1 MKPDIL
7 HEEIGLKVKEID
19 RADIIVGIPSY
30 NNEKTIENVV
40 RTVGKG
46 LSTYYPNL
54 KAVIVDSDGGS
65 KDKTCEIFLKTPVP
79 DGIEKIVTQY
89 KGVPGK
95 GSAFRTIFEI
105 GERLGIKMCLVLDAD
120 SRSITPEWIKAL
132 ANPIYL
138 HNYGVVTPY
147 YLRDKHDATITN
159 SLVYPL
165 TQALYGLRIR
175 QPIGGDFGLTGGLIT
190 VLNHQRLWEYDTD
203 VARFG
208 IDIWLT
214 TTAIT
219 EGFRVCQASLG
230 AKVHDAKDPGSDLSP
245 MFKQVVGTLFSLMK
259 KYKVRWKLVKA
270 SKEVRI
276 MGKFHFV
283 ELEEVKVALP
293 ELIAKFKQ
301 GKTQYRKVWKNILSN
316 KNYRDV
322 IKLAYLG
329 VEDFNFP
336 ADLWAKIVY
345 DYAVGYCFD
354 GDKDEILMSLIPLY
368 YGRTAAFVIES
379 RAVSE
384 ELADAVV
391 EGVAGIFERMKPYL
405 LRKWSKAERQADKE
419 RLG

>member
-1 MKPDIL
+1 MKNVL
-7 HEEIGLKVKEID
+7 YEEVSLKVKEID

-30 NNEKTIENVV
+30 NNEETIENVV
-40 RTVGKG
+40 RAIGKG

-65 KDKTCEIFLKTPVP
+65 KDKTREVFLKTPVP

-89 KGVPGK
+89 KG
-95 GSAFRTIFEI
+95 I
-105 GERLGIKMCLVLDAD
+105 D
-120 SRSITPEWIKAL
+120 SRSITPEWVRAL
-132 ANPIYL
+132 GDPIYL
-138 HNYGVVTPY
+138 HSYGFVTPY

-175 QPIGGDFGLTGGLIT
+175 QPIGGDFGLTGGL
-190 VLNHQRLWEYDTD
+190 VMALNHQRLWNYETD

-214 TTAIT
+214 TTAIA
-219 EGFRVCQASLG
+219 EGFRICQASLG

-245 MFKQVVGTLFSLMK
+245 MFKQVMGTLFSLMR
-259 KYKVRWKLVKA
+259 KYEMKWKLVKT
-270 SKEVRI
+270 SKEVKI

-283 ELEEVKVALP
+283 ELEEIKVALP
-293 ELIAKFKQ
+293 ELIEKFKQ
-301 GKTQYRKVWKNILSN
+301 EKFQYRKLWKNILSD

-322 IKLAYLG
+322 IKLTGLNA
-329 VEDFNFP
+329 EDFHFP
-336 ADLWAKIVY
+336 ADLWARIVY

-354 GDKDEILMSLIPLY
+354 GEKEEILMSLIPLY

-379 RAVSE
+379 HAVSE

-405 LRKWSKAERQADKE
+405 IKRWKKAERELSKKE
-419 RLG
+419 F

>member
-1 MKPDIL
+1 MKDVL
-7 HEEIGLKVKEID
+7 CEEVTLKVKEID

-40 RTVGKG
+40 RAIGKG

-65 KDKTCEIFLKTPVP
+65 KDKTREIFLKTPVP
-79 DGIEKIVTQY
+79 DGIEKVVTQY
-89 KGVPGK
+89 KGIPGK

-105 GERLGIKMCLVLDAD
+105 AERLGVKMCLTLDAD
-120 SRSITPEWIKAL
+120 SRSITPEWVRAL
-132 ANPIYL
+132 GDPIYL
-138 HNYGVVTPY
+138 HSYGFVTPY

-175 QPIGGDFGLTGGLIT
+175 QPIGGDFGLTGGL
-190 VLNHQRLWEYDTD
+190 VMALNHQRLWNYETD
-203 VARFG
+203 VTRFG

-214 TTAIT
+214 TTAIA
-219 EGFRVCQASLG
+219 EGFRICQASLG

-259 KYKVRWKLVKA
+259 KYEMKWKLVKT
-270 SKEVRI
+270 SKEVKI

-293 ELIAKFKQ
+293 ELIEKFKQ
-301 GKTQYRKVWKNILSN
+301 GKFQYRKLWKNILSD

-322 IKLAYLG
+322 VQLTNLNVK
-329 VEDFNFP
+329 DFHFP
-336 ADLWAKIVY
+336 ADLWARTVY

-354 GDKDEILMSLIPLY
+354 GEKEEILMSLIPLY

-379 RAVSE
+379 HAVSE

-391 EGVAGIFERMKPYL
+391 GGVAGIFERMKPYL
-405 LRKWSKAERQADKE
+405 IKRWKKAERELLKKE
-419 RLG
+419 F